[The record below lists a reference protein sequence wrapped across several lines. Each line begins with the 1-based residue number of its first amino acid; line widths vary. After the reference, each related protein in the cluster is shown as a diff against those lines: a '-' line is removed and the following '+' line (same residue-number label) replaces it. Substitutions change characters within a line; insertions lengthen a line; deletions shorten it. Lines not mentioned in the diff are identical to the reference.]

1 MGLRR
6 WGRYPAIPASAFE
19 ITRFSHTRFGGEKV
33 PGGETGGAHGPRN
46 EPSLCAGKTGRWLQM
61 GVLYVED
68 LANHDDPE
76 SCVGIR
82 KDGGEALTGEHA
94 GRVLSREKFTVQ
106 GADAVET
113 SGRQHGLGRY
123 GERQPGPAWSET
135 SRTRGSHLHGNRTSY
150 QLVKGDIGGA
160 ITPLTADTRD

>member
-1 MGLRR
+1 
-6 WGRYPAIPASAFE
+6 
-19 ITRFSHTRFGGEKV
+19 
-33 PGGETGGAHGPRN
+33 
-46 EPSLCAGKTGRWLQM
+46 M

-82 KDGGEALTGEHA
+82 KDDGEALTGEHA

-106 GADAVET
+106 GADAVEI

-123 GERQPGPAWSET
+123 GEHQSDPAWSET
-135 SRTRGSHLHGNRTSY
+135 SRTRGSHLQGNREIPWLAVRESPSWA
-150 QLVKGDIGGA
+150 VRIDKVAPVI
-160 ITPLTADTRD
+160 R

>member
-1 MGLRR
+1 M
-6 WGRYPAIPASAFE
+6 
-19 ITRFSHTRFGGEKV
+19 
-33 PGGETGGAHGPRN
+33 
-46 EPSLCAGKTGRWLQM
+46 Q
-61 GVLYVED
+61 VLYVED

-82 KDGGEALTGEHA
+82 KDDGEALTGEHA

-106 GADAVET
+106 GADAVEI

-123 GERQPGPAWSET
+123 GEHQPGPAWSET

-150 QLVKGDIGGA
+150 QWSRMNLAGRL
-160 ITPLTADTRD
+160 TPLTG